1 MVPATKP
8 PMINLDDWR
17 ENSVCTMSM
26 KIKGEFIPPSR
37 VCIYIYI
44 YRDEGPR
51 YRYWAVGHTRGQVNT
66 NESIQFNG
74 PWKKSGHKELEMLS
88 KEKHILS

>member
-44 YRDEGPR
+44 GMKGPDIGIGLWVIPEDR
-51 YRYWAVGHTRGQVNT
+51 
-66 NESIQFNG
+66 
-74 PWKKSGHKELEMLS
+74 
-88 KEKHILS
+88 